1 MDQPRQ
7 HTSRTA
13 ENLNYV
19 DRLVASTG
27 CDIEPINVTQSGDDA
42 AETSASDRDAVAT
55 KDNPS
60 KTRLARPALALAIFL
75 PIFAGVGTAGA
86 TQFLRGRAPTIGRA
100 KRMFRRPVIIP
111 VLVSKQNNAPEMA
124 GAVDIS
130 RGGVKLLWKREALL
144 EERPVCRRSSRHWF
158 WRD

>member
-1 MDQPRQ
+1 MLPKR
-7 HTSRTA
+7 RAVTA
-13 ENLNYV
+13 
-19 DRLVASTG
+19 
-27 CDIEPINVTQSGDDA
+27 
-42 AETSASDRDAVAT
+42 
-55 KDNPS
+55 
-60 KTRLARPALALAIFL
+60 TRLRQKTIRPRLDWHALRWHWPFFL

-130 RGGVKLLWKREALL
+130 RGGVKLLWKRKALL